1 MVDRWAGPGEVSSAV
16 IDWRLIERK
25 LAGQLQLR
33 LSGAKSTPLVG
44 GDINLAF
51 RLDCASYRYFVKL
64 NRADRESMFV
74 AEREG
79 LEALRSSQTIRVP
92 EVHLTGNDGEHA
104 YIVME
109 YIDLCGSVE
118 PGGAMDHD
126 RLAQA
131 LAAMHACVQ
140 SRFGFHCDN
149 AIGSTTQLNRPM
161 TNWVEFW
168 REQRLKFQLEL
179 AHRNGIAAKLID
191 RGSRLAENLEQFFTT
206 YQPQAS
212 LLHGDLW
219 DGNWGFDH
227 AGNPVVYDPACYY
240 GDHEADLA
248 MMELF
253 GHPGERF
260 FASYTEHFPLDTGY
274 TLRRELYN
282 LYHILNHANLFGGG
296 YGAQAQRMIEMLLV
310 Q

>member
-1 MVDRWAGPGEVSSAV
+1 V
-16 IDWRLIERK
+16 IDWRLLERK
-25 LAGQLQLR
+25 LAGQLQLP
-33 LSGAKSTPLVG
+33 LCGAKSTPLAG
-44 GDINLAF
+44 DDINLAF
-51 RLDCASYRYFVKL
+51 RLDCGSYRFFVKL
-64 NRADRESMFV
+64 NRADREPMFV

-109 YIDLCGSVE
+109 YIEL
-118 PGGAMDHD
+118 GGAVDHD

-131 LAAMHACVQ
+131 LAALHGCVQ

-149 AIGSTTQLNRPM
+149 AIGSTPQVNRP
-161 TNWVEFW
+161 TTDWVEFW
-168 REQRLKFQLEL
+168 REQRLEFQLEL
-179 AHRNGIAAKLID
+179 ARRNGIAAKLID
-191 RGSRLAENLEQFFTT
+191 RGSRLAGNLAQFFTT
-206 YQPQAS
+206 YRPQPS

-219 DGNWGFDH
+219 SGNWGFDH

-253 GHPGERF
+253 ASPGARF
-260 FASYTEHFPLDTGY
+260 FARYRECFPIDAGY
-274 TLRRELYN
+274 AERRDLYN
-282 LYHILNHANLFGGG
+282 LYHLLNHANLFGGG
-296 YGAQAQRMIEMLLV
+296 YASRAQQSIDRLLAELG
-310 Q
+310 

>member
-1 MVDRWAGPGEVSSAV
+1 M
-16 IDWRLIERK
+16 IDWRLLERK

-33 LSGAKSTPLVG
+33 LSGAKSTPLAG

-51 RLDCASYRYFVKL
+51 RLDCGSYRFFVKL

-109 YIDLCGSVE
+109 YIELAGPVD
-118 PGGAMDHD
+118 DD

-131 LAAMHACVQ
+131 LAAMHGCVQ

-149 AIGSTTQLNRPM
+149 AIGSTPQVNRP
-161 TNWVEFW
+161 TSDWVEFW
-168 REQRLKFQLEL
+168 REQRLEFQLEL
-179 AHRNGIAAKLID
+179 ARRNGIAAKLID
-191 RGSRLAENLEQFFTT
+191 RGLRLAGNLAQFFTT

-219 DGNWGFDH
+219 SGNWGFDH
-227 AGNPVVYDPACYY
+227 VGNPVIYDPACYY

-253 GHPGERF
+253 GNPGARF
-260 FASYTEHFPLDTGY
+260 FARYRECFPIDAGY
-274 TLRRELYN
+274 AERRDLYN
-282 LYHILNHANLFGGG
+282 LYHLLNHANLFGGG
-296 YGAQAQRMIEMLLV
+296 YTSQAQQSIDRLLA
-310 Q
+310 QLR

>member
-1 MVDRWAGPGEVSSAV
+1 M
-16 IDWRLIERK
+16 IDWLLLERK

-33 LSGAKSTPLVG
+33 LSGAKSTPLPG

-51 RLDCASYRYFVKL
+51 RLDCASHRFFVKL

-79 LEALRSSQTIRVP
+79 LEALRSSQAIRVP

-109 YIDLCGSVE
+109 YIDL
-118 PGGAMDHD
+118 GGALDHE

-149 AIGSTTQLNRPM
+149 AIGSTPQINRP
-161 TNWVEFW
+161 TTDWVEFW
-168 REQRLKFQLEL
+168 REQRLEFQLQL
-179 AHRNGIAAKLID
+179 ARRNGLAPKLID
-191 RGSRLAENLEQFFTT
+191 RGLRLAGNLAQFFST
-206 YQPQAS
+206 YRPQAS

-219 DGNWGFDH
+219 SGNWGFDNM
-227 AGNPVVYDPACYY
+227 GKPVVYDPACYY

-253 GHPGERF
+253 GSPGARF
-260 FASYTEHFPLDTGY
+260 FAGYGECFPIDAGY
-274 TLRRELYN
+274 AERRDLYN
-282 LYHILNHANLFGGG
+282 LYHLLNHANLFAGS
-296 YGAQAQRMIEMLLV
+296 YAVQAQQVTDRLLARIN
-310 Q
+310 

>member
-1 MVDRWAGPGEVSSAV
+1 M
-16 IDWRLIERK
+16 IDWRLLERK
-25 LAGQLQLR
+25 LAGQLQLP
-33 LSGAKSTPLVG
+33 LCGAKSTPLAG

-51 RLDCASYRYFVKL
+51 RLDCGSYRFFVKL

-79 LEALRSSQTIRVP
+79 LEALRSSQAIRVP

-109 YIDLCGSVE
+109 YIDL
-118 PGGAMDHD
+118 GGALDHD

-131 LAAMHACVQ
+131 LAAMHGCVQ

-149 AIGSTTQLNRPM
+149 AIGSTPQVNRP
-161 TNWVEFW
+161 TTDWVEFW
-168 REQRLKFQLEL
+168 REQRLEFQLEL
-179 AHRNGIAAKLID
+179 ARRNGLAAKLID
-191 RGSRLAENLEQFFTT
+191 RGSRLAGNMAQFFTT
-206 YQPQAS
+206 YRPQAS

-219 DGNWGFDH
+219 RGNWGFDH
-227 AGNPVVYDPACYY
+227 VGNPVVYDPACYY

-253 GHPGERF
+253 GSPGARF
-260 FASYTEHFPLDTGY
+260 FARYRECFPIDAGY
-274 TLRRELYN
+274 AERRDLYN
-282 LYHILNHANLFGGG
+282 LYHLLNHANLFGGC
-296 YGAQAQRMIEMLLV
+296 YPVQAQQVIDRLLARIN
-310 Q
+310 

>member
-1 MVDRWAGPGEVSSAV
+1 V
-16 IDWRLIERK
+16 IDWRSLEQK
-25 LAGQLQLR
+25 LAGQLQLP
-33 LSGAKSTPLVG
+33 LCGAKSTPLAG

-51 RLDCASYRYFVKL
+51 RLDCGSYRFFVKL
-64 NRADRESMFV
+64 NRADREPMFV

-109 YIDLCGSVE
+109 YIEL
-118 PGGAMDHD
+118 GGAVDND

-131 LAAMHACVQ
+131 LAAMHGRVQ

-149 AIGSTTQLNRPM
+149 AIGSTPQVNRP
-161 TNWVEFW
+161 TTDWVEFW
-168 REQRLKFQLEL
+168 REQRLEFQLEL
-179 AHRNGIAAKLID
+179 ARRNGIAAKLID
-191 RGSRLAENLEQFFTT
+191 RGSRLAGNLAQFFTT
-206 YQPQAS
+206 YRPQPS

-219 DGNWGFDH
+219 SGNWGFDH
-227 AGNPVVYDPACYY
+227 VGNPVVYDPACYY

-253 GHPGERF
+253 ASPGARF
-260 FASYTEHFPLDTGY
+260 FARYRECFPIDAGY
-274 TLRRELYN
+274 AERRDLYN
-282 LYHILNHANLFGGG
+282 LYHLLNHANLFGGG
-296 YGAQAQRMIEMLLV
+296 YASRAQQSIDRLLAELR
-310 Q
+310 